1 MVAQDEAASERTE
14 ILTPDQRLRV
24 FVSSTLNELAE
35 ERGAARRA
43 IERLCLTPV
52 MFELGARPHPPRA
65 LYLAYLRQS
74 HVFVGIYGDQYGW
87 TAPEMEMSGLEDEL
101 RHATRLPMLIYLR
114 RDASR
119 RDPRLTAMIDDVAQ
133 NAAVSYKTYSSA
145 NELESLL
152 ASDLAVLLTERFAV
166 LLGPPAAMTV
176 PRPASEFVGRRAELA
191 ELAEL
196 VTRDSVR
203 LVTLTGPGGIG
214 KTRLALELAYTLAE
228 RFDDGTVFVPL
239 AARGPDEFL
248 EAISVAVGLKDLGEQ
263 PLMELVV
270 ERLRDRR
277 CLLVLDNFEHLASA
291 AGELAGLL
299 ERTRTAR
306 ALVTSRTALRLTG
319 EQEFL
324 VPPLGVP
331 FVTERVDDVLRAE
344 AAQLFCRRV
353 AAIRRGYR
361 LSEDDA
367 AAVAR
372 ICRRLDGLPLAL
384 ELVAARANVMSVQQ
398 LGARLGMVL
407 DLSSRSPDVPARQRT
422 LRQTMDW
429 SFSQLPPT
437 GRTALPQ
444 LGVFIGSFTLDA
456 AGSVCEADEHVDLL
470 DTLASLVDHSLL
482 RPHVD
487 AERARFSMLELVREY
502 ACSHL
507 SPEAKEQAAGRHAE
521 YYRNVARTA
530 YETLRG
536 TDERRV
542 IEDFEVDVP
551 NIRLAMD
558 WFLSAGRRSEA
569 ADICWWMW
577 SFHWMRGALTEGRRW
592 IQEVLAAEGELPP
605 LQRAR
610 LLAGDAYLA
619 SWQRDLDAAGPEAL
633 EAFNLSE
640 RTGDTELR
648 ILVHILLLFVSGAT
662 GDGIRARSSAAEAIR
677 LARAHGDRWA
687 EGLALVILCLL
698 EAASG
703 RFEGNESTFDEALG
717 VAREAQDWSLP
728 AMALT
733 GMAELRLWQGR
744 PAEAAA
750 LLTESLGMFAK
761 VGMVI
766 AGAGC
771 LHSIAFLLAQVD
783 DWSNA
788 VQIEAAAD
796 AALVRLQAELW
807 SPWLVARRDQLL
819 ANAREKLGDAQYE
832 HAYNA
837 GQGWAFERAT
847 LAAQDALASVGH

>member
-1 MVAQDEAASERTE
+1 MVGQPEMVAQDEAASERTE

-43 IERLCLTPV
+43 IERLCLAPV

-101 RHATRLPMLIYLR
+101 RHATRLPMLIYIR

-133 NAAVSYKTYSSA
+133 TAGVSYKTYSSA

-166 LLGPPAAMTV
+166 PLVQPAAMTV

-196 VTRDSVR
+196 ITRDTVR

-214 KTRLALELAYTLAE
+214 KTRLALELAYTVAD
-228 RFDDGTVFVPL
+228 RFADGAVFVPL
-239 AARGPDEFL
+239 AALGPDDL
-248 EAISVAVGLKDLGEQ
+248 IEAISMGVGLKDLGEQ

-270 ERLRDRR
+270 EGLRDRR
-277 CLLVLDNFEHLASA
+277 LLLVLDNFEHLASA
-291 AGELAGLL
+291 AGQLAGLL
-299 ERTRTAR
+299 ERTRTIR

-319 EQEFL
+319 EEEFL

-331 FVTERVDDVLRAE
+331 RIDDCVDDVLRAE

-367 AAVAR
+367 ATVVR

-437 GRTALPQ
+437 ARTALPQ

-456 AGSVCEADEHVDLL
+456 AEAVCEAGTSTFSIRLPSWSITVSSARTSTRNERVSPCWNWS
-470 DTLASLVDHSLL
+470 ASTRVRGFRVRRRS
-482 RPHVD
+482 RQPD
-487 AERARFSMLELVREY
+487 ATRSTTGT
-502 ACSHL
+502 
-507 SPEAKEQAAGRHAE
+507 SPERPTRRCVEPTSAESSKTSRWTYRTSVWRWVGFCRWAG
-521 YYRNVARTA
+521 
-530 YETLRG
+530 
-536 TDERRV
+536 
-542 IEDFEVDVP
+542 
-551 NIRLAMD
+551 
-558 WFLSAGRRSEA
+558 GRRQPTSVGG
-569 ADICWWMW
+569 C
-577 SFHWMRGALTEGRRW
+577 GASTGCGARSPKGGDGYRKCLRLRVSYRRFNAHGFSPVTP
-592 IQEVLAAEGELPP
+592 IS
-605 LQRAR
+605 RAGNVTSTR
-610 LLAGDAYLA
+610 
-619 SWQRDLDAAGPEAL
+619 RDL
-633 EAFNLSE
+633 
-640 RTGDTELR
+640 RHWR
-648 ILVHILLLFVSGAT
+648 H
-662 GDGIRARSSAAEAIR
+662 
-677 LARAHGDRWA
+677 
-687 EGLALVILCLL
+687 
-698 EAASG
+698 
-703 RFEGNESTFDEALG
+703 ST
-717 VAREAQDWSLP
+717 
-728 AMALT
+728 
-733 GMAELRLWQGR
+733 
-744 PAEAAA
+744 
-750 LLTESLGMFAK
+750 
-761 VGMVI
+761 
-766 AGAGC
+766 
-771 LHSIAFLLAQVD
+771 
-783 DWSNA
+783 
-788 VQIEAAAD
+788 
-796 AALVRLQAELW
+796 
-807 SPWLVARRDQLL
+807 SPTKQ
-819 ANAREKLGDAQYE
+819 
-832 HAYNA
+832 
-837 GQGWAFERAT
+837 AT
-847 LAAQDALASVGH
+847 LSSGSSFTSCCSSFPEPPGTVAKPGPPRPRQ